1 MRRMPTV
8 LTIVCLAVGCAAAL
22 SYIARAAD
30 ETPAAPAA
38 PGETGAPA
46 EEVAT
51 PEAVPVEDA
60 EEGQQDTEGAIKELN
75 IKDRAMTVAYT
86 DLDENDQ
93 EVEKSLALKIDE
105 NAKVS
110 IDEAEAQLKDI
121 RVGDLA
127 LVTYTQDEKG
137 AKTATEIIVIRK
149 KDQDGYFKSADVN
162 AKQLVIEIVNVDE
175 NGKETREDMPFELAA
190 DAPVTITIESNEAAL
205 KDILAG
211 DEVWVTYLEDTPGKR
226 VATAIDVIRKF
237 AASGTVKTLDIN
249 GRKLVVS
256 VAGQDA
262 EGNEVTQDESFDL
275 HADVAVT
282 INNEE
287 GGLDQVKTGDDVWIA
302 YTQAPGGPMTVTEIE
317 VQRPQ
322 P

>member
-1 MRRMPTV
+1 MRRTLTV

-22 SYIARAAD
+22 SYSARAAD
-30 ETPAAPAA
+30 ETPAAPTA
-38 PGETGAPA
+38 PGETRAPA

-60 EEGQQDTEGAIKELN
+60 EEGQLDTEGAIKELN
-75 IKDRAMTVAYT
+75 IEDRTMTVAYT
-86 DLDENDQ
+86 DLDENNQ
-93 EVEKSLALKIDE
+93 EVEKSVALKIDE

-110 IDEAEAQLKDI
+110 IDDAEAQLKDI
-121 RVGDLA
+121 RVGDQA

-137 AKTATEIIVIRK
+137 AKTVTEIIVIRK
-149 KDQDGYFKSADVN
+149 KDQNGFFKSADVN

-175 NGKETREDMPFELAA
+175 NGKETREAMSFELPA
-190 DAPVTITIESNEAAL
+190 DVPVTIERNEAAL

-226 VATAIDVIRKF
+226 VVTAIDVTREF
-237 AASGTVKTLDIN
+237 AASGAVKTLDIN
-249 GRKLVVS
+249 GKKLVVS
-256 VAGQDA
+256 VVGQDA
-262 EGNEVTQDESFDL
+262 EGNEVTQDKSFDL
-275 HADVAVT
+275 GAEVAVT

-287 GGLDQVKTGDDVWIA
+287 SKLEQVKGGDDVWIA
-302 YTQAPGGPMTVTEIE
+302 YTQAPGGPMTVTQIE

>member
-1 MRRMPTV
+1 MRRTLTV

-22 SYIARAAD
+22 SYSARAAD
-30 ETPAAPAA
+30 ETPVAPTA
-38 PGETGAPA
+38 PGETRAPA

-60 EEGQQDTEGAIKELN
+60 EEGQLDTEGAIKELN
-75 IKDRAMTVAYT
+75 IEDRTMTVAYT
-86 DLDENDQ
+86 DLDENNQ
-93 EVEKSLALKIDE
+93 EVEKSVALKIDE

-110 IDEAEAQLKDI
+110 IDDAEAQLKDI
-121 RVGDLA
+121 RVGDQA

-137 AKTATEIIVIRK
+137 AKTVTEIIVIRK
-149 KDQDGYFKSADVN
+149 KDQNGFFKSADVN

-175 NGKETREDMPFELAA
+175 NGKETREAMSFELPA
-190 DAPVTITIESNEAAL
+190 DVPVTIEGNEAAL

-226 VATAIDVIRKF
+226 VVTAIDVTREF
-237 AASGTVKTLDIN
+237 AASGAVKTLDIN
-249 GRKLVVS
+249 GKKLVVS
-256 VAGQDA
+256 VVGQDA
-262 EGNEVTQDESFDL
+262 EGNEVTQDKSFDL
-275 HADVAVT
+275 GAEVAVT

-287 GGLDQVKTGDDVWIA
+287 SKLEQVKAGDDVWIA
-302 YTQAPGGPMTVTEIE
+302 YTQAPGGPMTVTQIE

>member
-1 MRRMPTV
+1 MRRTLTV

-60 EEGQQDTEGAIKELN
+60 EEGQQDTEGAIKELD

-86 DLDENDQ
+86 DLDENNQ

-110 IDEAEAQLKDI
+110 IDDAEAQLKDI

-149 KDQDGYFKSADVN
+149 KDQDGYFKSADAN

-190 DAPVTITIESNEAAL
+190 DVPVTIELNEAAL

-226 VATAIDVIRKF
+226 VATAIDVTRKF
-237 AASGTVKTLDIN
+237 AASGAVKTLDIN
-249 GRKLVVS
+249 GKKLVVS

-262 EGNEVTQDESFDL
+262 EGNEVTQDKSFDL
-275 HADVAVT
+275 HADAVVT

-287 GGLDQVKTGDDVWIA
+287 GRLDQVKAGDDVWIA